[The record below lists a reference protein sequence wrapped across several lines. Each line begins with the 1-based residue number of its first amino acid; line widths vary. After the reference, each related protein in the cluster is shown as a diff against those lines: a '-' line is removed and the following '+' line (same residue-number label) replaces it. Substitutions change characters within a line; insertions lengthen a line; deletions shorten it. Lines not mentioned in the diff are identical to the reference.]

1 MTDSHD
7 DERYI
12 HRPLGEEVRA
22 IGGGYF
28 LEKEIRL
35 PFGEREVLVVI
46 GNAVFDNTCCGAGGC
61 RYAFVPGY
69 LRAWHGEE
77 GHEGLP
83 VSSVEP
89 IRDAESRRAISD
101 QVKWMEMVQDV
112 QFL

>member
-1 MTDSHD
+1 LYS

-35 PFGEREVLVVI
+35 PFGDREVLVVI
-46 GNAVFDNTCCGAGGC
+46 GNAVFDNTCCGSGGC

-69 LRAWHGEE
+69 VRAWHGEE
-77 GHEGLP
+77 AQEGFP
-83 VSSVEP
+83 VSAVEP
-89 IRDAESRRAISD
+89 IRDAERQRDIAGR
-101 QVKWMEMVQDV
+101 VRELEVVQEV
-112 QFL
+112 HFI